1 MVLDK
6 HNKYSKMYH
15 NNTLY
20 WGLGIEN
27 ELYLEFEKPIIFS
40 REKFINNHKRE
51 RYSVDYYSTYKSD
64 SLIKMFNMYTM
75 DDYSLPV
82 LLNSHSFTY
91 TDIMGNSKTLYTKL
105 CEPNPK
111 FIGQTLGQYI
121 HTNDYLKENYEYT
134 YTYDGDTIEFITN
147 NFFNATID
155 SVINELVDIKHNFI
169 TNLQDVLIK
178 LNSTIFNKYGMINY
192 MKTNYPFAVHMTN
205 TNNVSMFNNGT
216 LHINITLPT
225 ILINNMIHNI
235 DEFIYIHKK
244 YIRLIQFMEP
254 ILITIYGASDPFS
267 EFSNIYSACSQRCA
281 VSRYIGIGTYNT
293 NSMIT
298 GKLLTDDINIFNIA
312 TESYGWYNMYYKI
325 CGYKQLNELGY
336 DINFNK
342 HYHHGVE
349 LRFFDHIS
357 DINKIR
363 EILMFLIYLGDYAM
377 DNIIIENPIYNENWN
392 KFIVECML
400 DGNNVNIN
408 NFIEMYNMIFGC
420 SFNSTD
426 INMLYN
432 DIYNILKEKSKT
444 FSPFSSNAIYNKYI
458 YYV

>member
-6 HNKYSKMYH
+6 HNKYSTMYR
-15 NNTLY
+15 NTLY
-20 WGLGIEN
+20 WGIGIEN

-40 REKFINNHKRE
+40 KDKFINNHKRE
-51 RYSVDYYSTYKSD
+51 RYSVDYYSIYNQDNLK
-64 SLIKMFNMYTM
+64 KMFDNYTM
-75 DDYSLPV
+75 DSYSLPL

-121 HTNDYLKENYEYT
+121 HTNKYLKDNYEYT
-134 YTYDGDTIEFITN
+134 YTYDGDTIELITN

-155 SVINELVDIKHNFI
+155 NVIGELTDIKYNFI
-169 TNLQDVLIK
+169 TNLQDILKVD
-178 LNSTIFNKYGMINY
+178 SIFNKYGKVDY

-205 TNNVSMFNNGT
+205 INNVSMFNNGT
-216 LHINITLPT
+216 LHFNITLPT
-225 ILINNMIHNI
+225 VLINNMISNM
-235 DEFIYIHKK
+235 DEFISIHKK

-254 ILITIYGASDPFS
+254 IFMTIYGTPDPFS
-267 EFSNIYSACSQRCA
+267 KYSDMYSACSQRCA

-293 NSMIT
+293 DSMIT
-298 GKLLTDDINIFNIA
+298 GKLLTDNIDLFAIA
-312 TESYGWYNMYYKI
+312 TEPYGWYNMYYNN
-325 CGYKQLNELGY
+325 CGYNKLKELGY

-349 LRFFDHIS
+349 IRFFEHIS
-357 DINKIR
+357 DINIIK
-363 EILMFLIYLGDYAM
+363 EILDFLIYLGDYAM
-377 DNIIIENPIYNENWN
+377 DNIDIENPIYSDEWN
-392 KFIVECML
+392 KFIVDCMKN
-400 DGNNVNIN
+400 GKNVNIN
-408 NFIEMYNMIFGC
+408 SFIEMYNMIFGC
-420 SFNSTD
+420 NLNSTN
-426 INMLYN
+426 ILSLYS

-444 FSPFSSNAIYNKYI
+444 FSPFSINAIHNKYI